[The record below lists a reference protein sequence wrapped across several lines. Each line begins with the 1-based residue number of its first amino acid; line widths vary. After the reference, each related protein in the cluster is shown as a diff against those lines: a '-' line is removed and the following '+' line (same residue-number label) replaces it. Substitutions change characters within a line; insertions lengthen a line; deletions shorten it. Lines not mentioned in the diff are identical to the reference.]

1 MNRVLIFIASL
12 VIIGLAGA
20 TGAYI
25 YTKSHSPEAHDKL
38 STNGVTLSVSYSSPS
53 TKGRTIFGKE
63 GEALVPHGK
72 VWRTGANEA
81 TMISFSENV
90 KVGGKVVPKGEYS
103 LFTIP
108 TSTDW
113 TVILNKEKGQWG
125 TSYDQAKDQ
134 VRAKALVSDTSES
147 QESLSLTFSEETYGA
162 DLHIR
167 WAKKHIRLPI
177 IR

>member
-1 MNRVLIFIASL
+1 MNRVLIFIAGL

-25 YTKSHSPEAHDKL
+25 YTKSHSPEASDKL
-38 STNGVTLSVSYSSPS
+38 STDAMRLSVAYSSPS
-53 TKGRTIFGKE
+53 IKGRKIFGEE
-63 GEALVPHGK
+63 GEALVPYGK

-81 TMISFSENV
+81 TMISFGQDV
-90 KVGGKVVPKGEYS
+90 KIGGKVVPKGEYS

-113 TVILNKEKGQWG
+113 TVILNKERGQWG
-125 TSYDQAKDQ
+125 TSYNQAQDQI
-134 VRAKALVSDTSES
+134 RTKALASDTSES
-147 QESLSLTFSEETYGA
+147 QESLSLTFSEESYGA

-167 WAKKHIRLPI
+167 WATKHIRLPI
-177 IR
+177 MK